1 MRQTVATS
9 DGAAQK
15 IIGFVARFS
24 LQRGEVPV
32 FSQLQYLLA
41 LDDFTVTG
49 PILRFGHSLNL
60 PHQKCRYSVNR
71 EPSSSSGF
79 WAMREPYQAVSRLAN
94 NKQSAE
100 TLSIFAPMRTRRA
113 RFA

>member
-1 MRQTVATS
+1 MIAMS
-9 DGAAQK
+9 DGA
-15 IIGFVARFS
+15 VPRMSDFS
-24 LQRGEVPV
+24 ERLSCQWGEGPV
-32 FSQLQYLLA
+32 FSQLQRRLA
-41 LDDFTVTG
+41 LNDFTVTG
-49 PILRFGHSLNL
+49 PILRFGNSLNF

-79 WAMREPYQAVSRLAN
+79 WAMREPYQAVSRLGN

-100 TLSIFAPMRTRRA
+100 TLSISAPMRTRRA